1 MFDLRTKLLDLDED
15 LERLTWGVQ
24 AARAVSAAISQ
35 DHAYGEGLYAVSDYL
50 YEAQKKNARR
60 PGPVPGA
67 GKRGAVTAGGANPSP
82 ANFQKQLFILN
93 KTPFSFGRENL
104 FFSVEGTPL
113 RVIQ

>member
-1 MFDLRTKLLDLDED
+1 MFDLRRKLLDLDED

-35 DHAYGEGLYAVSDYL
+35 DHAYGEGLTICM
-50 YEAQKKNARR
+50 KRRKNARR